1 MDFLKTVF
9 WVVVSALVVIM
20 SINNWTPVTLNM
32 WSGLQADVKLPV
44 LLIVIFLIGFLPT
57 MIYYRTKQWRLM
69 RRLDTMEREVSDLR
83 GIKQF
88 QTPERPSELTAVSPA
103 PAPGTETDPAPE
115 VTAPP
120 GAETDPEPTPAR
132 APGAE
137 TDPRP
142 ESPS

>member
-1 MDFLKTVF
+1 MDFLRTVF

-20 SINNWTPVTLNM
+20 SINNWTPVTLNL

-103 PAPGTETDPAPE
+103 PAPAPG
-115 VTAPP
+115 V
-120 GAETDPEPTPAR
+120 ETDPEPAPAR